1 MGWLSTKCSPAPI
14 YTQRDLLQVSTFVAQ
29 TQRKSFRASLVDIGL
44 VAPILRHRPS
54 LSLRDSVKVIGS
66 TSTQK
71 RWQFEYLVACVFGY
85 FPAISGITGQTR
97 VTTHRNRHHKI
108 FQGEWQPYLFFLLH
122 RCHQIVTC
130 RANTT
135 HDAV

>member
-14 YTQRDLLQVSTFVAQ
+14 HTQRDLLQVSTFVAQ
-29 TQRKSFRASLVDIGL
+29 TRRKNFRASLVNIGL
-44 VAPILRHRPS
+44 AAPILRDRPS
-54 LSLRDSVKVIGS
+54 LSLRDSVKVTGS
-66 TSTQK
+66 TSMQK
-71 RWQFEYLVACVFGY
+71 FEYLVVCVFGY

-97 VTTHRNRHHKI
+97 VTTHRNRHHQI

-135 HDAV
+135 HDAI